1 MKRWVTWLG
10 VLISIS
16 CATYFAGTVATH
28 WRSLAQIPMHAGII
42 AAVGVASL
50 IYMASYMVSARAWQ
64 LSILSLS
71 GTVPYLGAARIL
83 MLSQFAKY
91 LPGNVG
97 HHVGRV
103 LLARDAGLSKKVI
116 AASMLIDTTLV
127 VLAGA
132 ACSIPALTLLQKV
145 LQERGIDGF
154 KTVVL
159 VICIFALLLAALAT
173 IPYVRSKIRDLS
185 SLLTTPKMG
194 LLAKAWACHCL
205 NFVLGVAVLYTLMG
219 AVTMATDSSPA
230 ANRFPEV
237 LGVYAAAWLLGFLMP
252 GAPAGLGV
260 REVVLLLGLAP
271 FIGVPAAMA
280 TTALLRLVTTAGDGI
295 AFLVGV
301 GLRRSHKQP
310 PSSRDTGK

>member
-10 VLISIS
+10 VLISIA
-16 CATYFAGTVATH
+16 CAVYFAGTVATH
-28 WRSLAQIPMHAGII
+28 WRSLAQIPTHSGVI
-42 AAVGVASL
+42 AAMGVASL

-71 GTVPYLGAARIL
+71 GVVPYVGAARML

-103 LLARDAGLSKKVI
+103 LLARNAGLSNEVI
-116 AASMLIDTTLV
+116 VGSMLIDTALV

-132 ACSIPALTLLQKV
+132 VCSAPALALLQKV
-145 LQERGIDGF
+145 LEDRGVDGL

-159 VICIFALLLAALAT
+159 VICVFALLLTASAA
-173 IPYVRSKIRDLS
+173 IPYVRAKIRNLS
-185 SLLTTPKMG
+185 SLVSTPTFG
-194 LLAKAWACHCL
+194 LLVKAWACHCL
-205 NFVLGVAVLYTLMG
+205 TFILGVAVLYLLMG
-219 AVTMATDSSPA
+219 AVTETPDALPDAS
-230 ANRFPEV
+230 RFPAV

-260 REVVLLLGLAP
+260 REVVLLLGLTP
-271 FIGVPAAMA
+271 LVGGPAGMAMA
-280 TTALLRLVTTAGDGI
+280 ALLRLVTTAGDGI

-301 GLRRSHKQP
+301 GLRRSHKQQ
-310 PSSRDTGK
+310 PSLRDAGE

>member
-1 MKRWVTWLG
+1 MKRWLTWLG
-10 VLISIS
+10 VLVSIS
-16 CATYFAGTVATH
+16 CAVYFAGTVASH
-28 WRSLAQIPMHAGII
+28 WRSLAQIPMHSGIF
-42 AAVGVASL
+42 AAMGVASL

-71 GTVPYLGAARIL
+71 GAVSYLGAARML

-103 LLARDAGLSKKVI
+103 LLARNAGLSKEVI
-116 AASMLIDTTLV
+116 VASMFIDTALV
-127 VLAGA
+127 VMAGA
-132 ACSIPALTLLQKV
+132 ACSTPALALLQTV
-145 LQERGIDGF
+145 LEGRGVDGF

-159 VICIFALLLAALAT
+159 VICVFALLLAASAT
-173 IPYVRSKIRDLS
+173 IPYVRSKIRGLS
-185 SLLTTPKMG
+185 SLLTTPKIG

-205 NFVLGVAVLYTLMG
+205 NFILGVAVLYLLMD
-219 AVTMATDSSPA
+219 AVTVATEPSPTA
-230 ANRFPEV
+230 SRFPEV
-237 LGVYAAAWLLGFLMP
+237 LGVYATAWLLGFLMP

-260 REVVLLLGLAP
+260 REVVLLLGLTP
-271 FIGVPAAMA
+271 LVGGPAAMA
-280 TTALLRLVTTAGDGI
+280 TAALLRLVTTAGDGI

-301 GLRRSHKQP
+301 GLRRGHKQL